1 GCSRLLDTSA
11 EISAEPIVPTRAL
24 GHSACSGR
32 SPSSVEQSWGGDAR
46 RPELPRE
53 HEAACDE
60 EHEPGKEHESRRRQ
74 RAITSDRLPPQT
86 KLALTAVTGPASP
99 VAGST
104 RSRTLTRSFPLA
116 SRDAKPLLTVQ
127 GELALSTPPITIFGL
142 FPARVQCC

>member
-1 GCSRLLDTSA
+1 MPDADRSASGSSRAPLRAAQGGPGCSRLLDTSA

-60 EHEPGKEHESRRRQ
+60 EHEPVKEQESRRRQ
-74 RAITSDRLPPQT
+74 RAITSDRRPPT
-86 KLALTAVTGPASP
+86 ALARMHAVGDRGR
-99 VAGST
+99 VA
-104 RSRTLTRSFPLA
+104 L
-116 SRDAKPLLTVQ
+116 
-127 GELALSTPPITIFGL
+127 
-142 FPARVQCC
+142 